1 MIRTQT
7 INSFFKRHLILYF
20 SYLFFIFGTNFSG
33 KLELE
38 LEIPSD
44 LTDAKCLS
52 QSYPKLTSWT
62 SFIESISTSDLERG
76 FLQNPIVET
85 EEEDEEEQKVI
96 GEATQNMALALEVS
110 VTIDQKIKKVYF
122 ISRVILA

>member
-1 MIRTQT
+1 MAT
-7 INSFFKRHLILYF
+7 
-20 SYLFFIFGTNFSG
+20 FFIFGTHFSG

-85 EEEDEEEQKVI
+85 EEEDEEEEEKVI

-122 ISRVILA
+122 ISRGILA

>member
-1 MIRTQT
+1 M
-7 INSFFKRHLILYF
+7 KRHLILYF
-20 SYLFFIFGTNFSG
+20 GYLFYFWYKFFSG

-85 EEEDEEEQKVI
+85 EEEDEEEEKVI

-110 VTIDQKIKKVYF
+110 VTIDQKIKKVFF

>member
-1 MIRTQT
+1 M
-7 INSFFKRHLILYF
+7 
-20 SYLFFIFGTNFSG
+20 
-33 KLELE
+33 
-38 LEIPSD
+38 
-44 LTDAKCLS
+44 
-52 QSYPKLTSWT
+52 TSWT

-85 EEEDEEEQKVI
+85 EEEDEEEEKVI

-122 ISRVILA
+122 ISRGILA